1 MLSQD
6 EKSSNFIG
14 PDRLPIKFSGTEP
27 EKFPEFLDELTFF
40 LNRNGI
46 PIPVRNKPWLD
57 VNQEDFVKETDELHV
72 LTANEIATNTVLRYQ
87 GYQPGDYCLRIKN
100 RKKWIAK
107 VAENS
112 LKKAHA
118 ISFLS
123 LALVPGSYAESIVF
137 PGKVQTDFKKMWFA
151 LIDRFQGNRLEVL
164 LPYVI
169 KYVKQ
174 LRSAKE
180 HTYAID
186 KLDLM
191 TKYHAAFQTVVLQD
205 TFEENLCEIAKK
217 EQQLVRSGELWH
229 TLVNIVILSYIS
241 KDREMV
247 EYFVQKHIRENKTHP
262 LKLNLVELRQ
272 SLRNFCDIKYS
283 P

>member
-1 MLSQD
+1 ML
-6 EKSSNFIG
+6 G
-14 PDRLPIKFSGTEP
+14 PDRLPTMKFSGTEP
-27 EKFPEFLDELTFF
+27 ENFSEFLDELTFF
-40 LNRNGI
+40 LKRNSI
-46 PIPVRNKPWLD
+46 SIPVRNKPWLD
-57 VNQEDFVKETDELHV
+57 ANQADFVKETDELHV
-72 LTANEIATNTVLRYQ
+72 LTTNEIATNIVLKYQ
-87 GYQPGDYCLRIKN
+87 GYQPGDYRLRIKN

-107 VAENS
+107 VAENA
-112 LKKAHA
+112 LKKEHA

-123 LALVPGSYAESIVF
+123 LALVPGSHAESIVF
-137 PGKVQTDFKKMWFA
+137 PGKVQMDFKQMWFA

-169 KYVKQ
+169 KYVKE
-174 LRSAKE
+174 LRSSNM
-180 HTYAID
+180 YAIK

-191 TKYHAAFQTVVLQD
+191 TKYHAAFQSVVLQD
-205 TFEENLCEIAKK
+205 TFEENLLEITKK

-241 KDREMV
+241 KDKEMV

-262 LKLNLVELRQ
+262 LKLNLVKLRQ
-272 SLRNFCDIKYS
+272 SLRIFCDIKYS